1 LRNRIS
7 RRQLE
12 ATAYHEA
19 GHAVAAIEMGFKVS
33 SVSIQPDEFSHG
45 RTVHNNPLYR
55 MNLNSHDHSDRLRL
69 RVERAVIIA
78 LAGPEAQQRFNPRS
92 IHKHDVKDDV
102 DRVMRVLSEFTAS
115 NEELKAYFDLLRIRA
130 RQLIALRW
138 DAVRRLSRALC
149 ERTAL
154 SGAETRRIIT
164 ADD

>member
-1 LRNRIS
+1 MSNRVS
-7 RRQLE
+7 KRQIE

-55 MNLNSHDHSDRLRL
+55 MNLNSHEHSDRLRL

-78 LAGPEAQQRFNPRS
+78 LAGPEAQQRYNPRT
-92 IHKHDVKDDV
+92 IRKQDVKDDV

-115 NEELKAYFDLLRIRA
+115 NEELEAYFDLLRIRT
-130 RQLIALRW
+130 RQLIDLKW
-138 DAVRRLSRALC
+138 DAVQRLSRALC

-154 SGAETRRIIT
+154 SGAEARRMVT